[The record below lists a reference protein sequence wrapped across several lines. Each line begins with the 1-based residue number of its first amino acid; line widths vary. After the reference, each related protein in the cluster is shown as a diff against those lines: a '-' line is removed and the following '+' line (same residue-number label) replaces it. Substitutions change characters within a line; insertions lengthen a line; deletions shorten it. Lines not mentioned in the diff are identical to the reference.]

1 VSDLL
6 YLYGIVPA
14 AAPPTVD
21 SLVGIGSRPV
31 RLIVEGDVAGVVGA
45 VPSRE
50 FDEEPLNERMRDLEW
65 LGPRAAAHQ
74 AVNARLMELADALV
88 PLSFGTVYRDEAG
101 LTRALRARHDD
112 FVRRLEAM
120 RGRDEWVVTL
130 TRDEALAL
138 AALEEGSEP
147 LRRLNEEIAA
157 STPGRQYLLSRRLGE
172 VQRQELAVLDEQAIQ
187 LAVLGLASTV
197 ERVYREPLAEGA
209 AGAPI
214 ARASLLIPRAR
225 TSAFLA
231 EVDRLDRDWRE
242 RGYSLVATGPWP
254 PYRFG
259 GLPLEASA

>member
-14 AAPPTVD
+14 VALPNVD
-21 SLVGIGSRPV
+21 GLVGIGSRPV

-45 VPSRE
+45 VPARE

-74 AVNARLMELADALV
+74 VVNARLMELADALV

-101 LTRALRARHDD
+101 LARALRAGHDD

-138 AALEEGSEP
+138 AALERDSEP
-147 LRRLNEEIAA
+147 LRRLTQEIAA
-157 STPGRQYLLSRRLGE
+157 STPGRQYLLGRRLEE
-172 VQRQELAVLDEQAIQ
+172 VRRQELTSLDAEAVQS
-187 LAVLGLASTV
+187 AVLGLASSV
-197 ERVYREPLAEGA
+197 ERVHRERLAEGA

-214 ARASLLIPRAR
+214 ARASVLIPRAR

-231 EVDRLDRDWRE
+231 DVDRLDRHWRE

-259 GLPLEASA
+259 GLPLEAEA